1 MEGEE
6 ETQEITMEDLYE
18 GLKAA
23 MILACFEKEF
33 GPAPN
38 PLRYF
43 KFRRWVRDF
52 EAFQKGVWCG
62 EMMMRKMMMQSV
74 RKSERR
80 SIEEMEEDE

>member
-62 EMMMRKMMMQSV
+62 EMVIQKMTQAV
-74 RKSERR
+74 QKAERR
-80 SIEEMEEDE
+80 SIGVMGENE